1 MVSIVRSFMDKADN
15 LKNSQ
20 ISEGCGAFF
29 CDSLDAVIDLRVS
42 EFSEAIF
49 EQLMGS

>member
-1 MVSIVRSFMDKADN
+1 MDEADN

-20 ISEGCGAFF
+20 ISEGCGAFLG
-29 CDSLDAVIDLRVS
+29 DSVDAVIYLRVS
-42 EFSEAIF
+42 ESSEAIF